1 MIGFKGQVAIVT
13 ESGRG
18 LGASYVRLL
27 SERGASVV
35 VHDAGVSLEGSGSD
49 PTVADAVVQEITKA
63 GGEAL
68 PCYENIE
75 SKKGCINLVN
85 YAIKRF
91 GRIDI
96 LVHNAGLRKYAM
108 IEETDETLLNHMV
121 GVNVYA
127 PFWLSQLVT
136 PIMKGQ
142 RYGRIVFTTSGVG
155 MDPERSMP
163 GLSSY
168 ALGKMAQLGLMNVLA
183 TELQGTGIFVNAI
196 SPVAAT
202 RMYSAPYEKGE
213 LTPEQ
218 VAAGVAFLCS
228 SECNFSGV
236 VLRTRNGQF
245 SVSKWAARKWIDFGS
260 RPTPE
265 QIAERWNE
273 IVAE

>member
-1 MIGFKGQVAIVT
+1 MIQFKDQVAIVT
-13 ESGRG
+13 GSGRG

-35 VHDAGVSLEGSGSD
+35 VHDAGVSLEGSGPD

-75 SKKGCINLVN
+75 SKTGCINLIDS
-85 YAIKRF
+85 AIKRY

-96 LVHNAGLRKYAM
+96 LVHNAGLRKYAT

-127 PFWLSQLVT
+127 PFWLSQLVI
-136 PIMKGQ
+136 PIMKKQ

-168 ALGKMAQLGLMNVLA
+168 ALGKMAQLGLMNVLVA
-183 TELQGTGIFVNAI
+183 ELQGTGICVNAI

-202 RMYSAPYEKGE
+202 RMYSGPYEKGE

-218 VAAGVAFLCS
+218 VAPGVAFLCS

-236 VLRTRNGQF
+236 VLRARNGKF
-245 SVSKWAARKWIDFGS
+245 SVSKWATRKWIDLGS

-273 IVAE
+273 IVAD